1 MSATIARSDRG
12 SASAEL
18 VLLAPLLVAFAAV
31 LLLGGRLVVARQQLL
46 DATRTAVEAAVIQP
60 TSSLAQ
66 TSAAATAFE
75 QLASDRLSCNP
86 YSVTTATGDF
96 RPGGVVSVDLRCG
109 IALAALGIAGLPG
122 SVTVQSAAAAIIE
135 PYREVG

>member
-60 TSSLAQ
+60 TGSLAQ
-66 TSAAATAFE
+66 AAAATAFG
-75 QLASDRLSCNP
+75 QLASDHLACGP